1 MASREDTLLRIQL
14 LKKQLSQSEEFQ
26 KDFKE
31 LAKAR
36 NTLEKEIE
44 MLKEEVDKLEID
56 NLLPHSK
63 ENLLQECLI
72 KQRQIDHRLDNL
84 EEWSDERIAH
94 IRQELISLI
103 LEIHPQQKQVYKD
116 LAAGYQQIY
125 DLKGMLGKTERCCKQ
140 IIESINEALRIRGKV
155 RKRSVFSY
163 ILGPN
168 PNILIAKR
176 LQHIHEISSK
186 MAKECPDIAKNRA
199 ASKNL
204 KALYEALEIQLNELE
219 AHSRSR
225 WGFKTLDTTFT
236 EAKNNLK
243 QILESHN
250 LERTAVDFKLC
261 ACEEDLDQWIE
272 KNSRAD

>member
-1 MASREDTLLRIQL
+1 MASREETLLRIQR

-31 LAKAR
+31 LIEAR
-36 NTLEKEIE
+36 NTLETEIE
-44 MLKEEVDKLEID
+44 TLKEEVDKLEIN

-63 ENLLQECLI
+63 ENLLQECLV
-72 KQRQIDHRLDNL
+72 KQREIDHRLDNL
-84 EEWSDERIAH
+84 EEWSDDRIAH
-94 IRQELISLI
+94 IREELVFLI
-103 LEIHPQQKQVYKD
+103 LEIRPEQKQVYQD
-116 LAAGYQQIY
+116 LAASYHQIH
-125 DLKGMLGKTERCCKQ
+125 DLKGIVSETEHYCKQ
-140 IIESINEALRIRGKV
+140 IIESISEALRIRGKV

-168 PNILIAKR
+168 PNVLIAKR

-186 MAKECPDIAKNRA
+186 MAEEFPDIEKNPA

-204 KALYEALEIQLNELE
+204 KALYEALEKQLNEL
-219 AHSRSR
+219 AVHSRSR

-243 QILESHN
+243 QILESHT
-250 LERTAVDFKLC
+250 LEQTAVDVKLC

-272 KNSRAD
+272 KNSSAD